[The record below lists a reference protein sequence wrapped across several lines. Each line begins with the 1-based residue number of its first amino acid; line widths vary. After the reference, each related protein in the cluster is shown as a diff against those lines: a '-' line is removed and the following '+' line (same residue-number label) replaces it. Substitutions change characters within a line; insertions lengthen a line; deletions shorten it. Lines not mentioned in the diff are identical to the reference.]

1 MNPTI
6 VLSRVKKKGKKKEI
20 VTEIV
25 SFLSLDFAIYFRKEK
40 YSSQKIKQNVEK
52 KQRKIFIIK
61 KSTNRKM
68 KDQRFSNYPKI
79 VILYCAKISLDVCII
94 ISYGGTT
101 RLFPFAPIFRNTF
114 RRVLSSRHSPGL
126 RVGRRTYNFVN
137 RIISRDYRPHV
148 QFARDFTI
156 LYLKHRGNFPF
167 VGA

>member
-6 VLSRVKKKGKKKEI
+6 VLSRVKKKEKKKRNRNRNRF
-20 VTEIV
+20 
-25 SFLSLDFAIYFRKEK
+25 FLITRFRNILSQKK

-52 KQRKIFIIK
+52 KQHKIFIIK

-101 RLFPFAPIFRNTF
+101 RLFPFAPIFRNMF

-126 RVGRRTYNFVN
+126 RVGRRT
-137 RIISRDYRPHV
+137 S
-148 QFARDFTI
+148 
-156 LYLKHRGNFPF
+156 
-167 VGA
+167 